1 MNTRRPLLALLA
13 LTVLYGCS
21 PPQSSP
27 PGAKNRTAA
36 AEPKSSKV
44 LSTAAIGSI
53 ESRATPIPMPAE
65 ERSPTSY
72 RPTTPEAYLHLFNA
86 ERVAADV
93 LAALSKK
100 WGGRPF
106 SKLAEA
112 EATHVAAVG
121 RILGRTGNSSADTEQ
136 GKYSMPEFQALYD
149 AMVKRGSASLEE
161 ALSAGAELEEMSLR
175 DLQAW
180 RREEK
185 DTEARKVLDALI
197 QGSAN
202 HLQACLEGRKALGLK
217 EYVPKY
223 LSAEEF
229 KKYAGG
235 SK

>member
-1 MNTRRPLLALLA
+1 MITRRPLVALLA
-13 LTVLYGCS
+13 LGALYGCS
-21 PPQSSP
+21 PPGSSSP
-27 PGAKNRTAA
+27 GAENRTDA
-36 AEPKSSKV
+36 AERKSSKV

-53 ESRATPIPMPAE
+53 ESRATPIPEPAPE
-65 ERSPTSY
+65 SSPTSS

-93 LAALSKK
+93 FEALSKK

-106 SKLAEA
+106 GKLAEA
-112 EATHVAAVG
+112 EATHVVAVG
-121 RILGRTGNSSADTEQ
+121 RILGRTGNSSTIIEQ

-149 AMVKRGSASLEE
+149 AMVKRGSVSLEE

-180 RREEK
+180 RTEEK
-185 DTEARKVLDALI
+185 GTEARKVFDALI

-223 LSAEEF
+223 LSAEDF
-229 KKYAGG
+229 TKYAGG